1 MLKIK
6 HIVFPVDL
14 SERSRSTAPFVS
26 AMARRFGAEVTLI
39 SVAPFLPYCA
49 AVEPGMATML
59 DYDQMKSDLQMMLDG
74 VLIEEFK
81 DVSVRRIAE
90 VGTPAEII
98 TRLAHDEKTDLIMM
112 PTHGYGPFRRLL
124 LGSVT
129 AKVLHDAHCPVW
141 TTAHSE
147 EPLTSQHVNCR
158 NVMCAVDGGEQSL
171 SLIKWAAKF
180 SERTGASL
188 RVVHVTGRSEPW
200 EEALAKTLREEARE
214 RIQGLLD
221 SADIAA
227 PLCVASGSVDE
238 LVRCEALRHSA
249 DLIVVG
255 RGILQGSLGRL
266 RTNVYGIIR
275 QSPCPVL
282 SI

>member
-1 MLKIK
+1 MLTIK

-14 SERSRSTAPFVS
+14 SERSCSTAPFVS
-26 AMARRFGAEVTLI
+26 AMGRRLGAEVTLI

-49 AVEPGMATML
+49 AVEPGMVTML
-59 DYDQMKSDLQMMLDG
+59 DYDRMKNDLQVMLDG
-74 VLIEEFK
+74 ALVGEFK
-81 DVSVRRIAE
+81 DVCVRRIAE

-98 TRLAHDEKTDLIMM
+98 TRIAHDEKADLIMM

-171 SLIKWAAKF
+171 SLIKWAARFAEK
-180 SERTGASL
+180 TGASL
-188 RVVHVTGRSEPW
+188 RVIHVTGRSEPW
-200 EEALAKTLREEARE
+200 EEAPGKILRR
-214 RIQGLLD
+214 G
-221 SADIAA
+221 SADESR
-227 PLCVASGSVDE
+227 ASSV
-238 LVRCEALRHSA
+238 VRR
-249 DLIVVG
+249 
-255 RGILQGSLGRL
+255 
-266 RTNVYGIIR
+266 
-275 QSPCPVL
+275 
-282 SI
+282 